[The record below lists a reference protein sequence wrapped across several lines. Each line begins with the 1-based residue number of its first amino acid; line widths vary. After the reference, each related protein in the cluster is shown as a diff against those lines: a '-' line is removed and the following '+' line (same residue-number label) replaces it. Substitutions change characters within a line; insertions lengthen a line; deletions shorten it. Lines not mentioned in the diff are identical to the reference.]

1 MEYQFAKHKGL
12 FITATDTGVGKTVIA
27 GAIAKILRQS
37 GKNACPTRR
46 VGVFKPI
53 ATGCK
58 STREGLVSEDTEF
71 LSCCAES
78 EFSLDDITPITYST
92 PAAPLACE
100 AAEHRIVDLEKIIT
114 AYNYI
119 CSKTD
124 CIIVEGIG
132 GIRVPI
138 TAGLDVLGMAKAFA
152 LPVVIVARPN
162 LGTINHTLLTI
173 DAVRNA
179 NLPLAGVIINGYD
192 ESKAD
197 FAWQSAPAIIA
208 DVGKTQIL
216 AVVPFDDRTNTEKG
230 IIGDSIIAGLGEV
243 DWVKIIYER

>member
-37 GKNACPTRR
+37 GKN

-53 ATGCK
+53 ATGCT

-100 AAEHRIVDLEKIIT
+100 AAEHRKVDLEKILT

-124 CIIVEGIG
+124 CVIVEGIG

-138 TAGLDVLGMAKAFA
+138 TAGLDVLGMAKAFG

-208 DVGKTQIL
+208 ELGKTQIL
-216 AVVPFDDRTNTEKG
+216 AVVPFDDRTNTEQG
-230 IIGDSIIAGLGEV
+230 VIGDTIIKTLSDIDFGQ
-243 DWVKIIYER
+243 II

>member
-1 MEYQFAKHKGL
+1 MKMEYQFAKHKGL
-12 FITATDTGVGKTVIA
+12 FITATDTGLGKTVIS
-27 GAIAKILRQS
+27 GAIAKILRQAD
-37 GKNACPTRR
+37 KNI
-46 VGVFKPI
+46 GVFKPI
-53 ATGCK
+53 ATGCR
-58 STREGLVSEDTEF
+58 STIDGLVSEDAEF

-100 AAEHRIVDLEKIIT
+100 VAEHRRVDIEKIAA

-124 CIIVEGIG
+124 CVIVEGIG

-138 TAGLDVLGMAKAFA
+138 TAGLDVLGMAKAFG

-173 DAVRNA
+173 EAIRSA

-192 ESKAD
+192 DSKAD
-197 FAWQSAPAIIA
+197 FACQSAPAIIA
-208 DVGKTQIL
+208 DIGKTQIL
-216 AVVPFDDRTNTEKG
+216 AVVPFDDRTNIENG
-230 IIGDSIIAGLGEV
+230 IIGDSIIASLSDV
-243 DWVKIIYER
+243 DWIKIIYER

>member
-1 MEYQFAKHKGL
+1 MNTDKHKGL
-12 FITATDTGVGKTVIA
+12 FITATDTGVGKTVIS

-37 GKNACPTRR
+37 EKNI
-46 VGVFKPI
+46 GVFKPI
-53 ATGCK
+53 STGCRFTK
-58 STREGLVSEDTEF
+58 DGLVSEDTEF
-71 LSCCAES
+71 LSYCADS
-78 EFSLDDITPITYST
+78 KFTLDDITPITYST

-100 AAEHRIVDLEKIIT
+100 VVEHRKVDIEKIVA

-124 CIIVEGIG
+124 CVIVEGIG
-132 GIRVPI
+132 GIHVPI
-138 TAGLDVLGMAKAFA
+138 TAGLDVLGMAKAFG

-173 DAVRNA
+173 EAIRSA

-208 DVGKTQIL
+208 EVGKTQIL

-230 IIGDSIIAGLGEV
+230 IIGDSVMDSLNDV
-243 DWVKIIYER
+243 DWVKTIYER